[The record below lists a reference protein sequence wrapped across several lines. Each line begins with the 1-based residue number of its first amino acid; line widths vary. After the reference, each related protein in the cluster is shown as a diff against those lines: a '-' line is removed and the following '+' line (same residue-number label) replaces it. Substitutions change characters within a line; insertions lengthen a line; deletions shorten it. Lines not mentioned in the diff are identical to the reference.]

1 MYELELK
8 NVHQGYTKK
17 QEILKNINIQIS
29 AGQFVAVVG
38 PSGAGKTTLL
48 RLFNRMVKPSMGEVC
63 VEGTHIENLSGRALE
78 KVQSKVA
85 MIYQD
90 FCLVNASTCW
100 QNVLNGCLMRVPF
113 WRVIWGKFP
122 NQEKTKA
129 LAALKQVGLEKYAL
143 EQVAALSGG
152 QKQRVAIARA
162 LQQEAAVILA
172 DEPVASVDP
181 LTAEQILNILKRLQQ
196 EQGLTI
202 VMNSHS
208 VEQAKKYAQRIIG
221 LKNGAIF
228 LDKAAEDWTKEDL
241 RLLYEDG
248 CHE

>member
-1 MYELELK
+1 
-8 NVHQGYTKK
+8 
-17 QEILKNINIQIS
+17 
-29 AGQFVAVVG
+29 
-38 PSGAGKTTLL
+38 
-48 RLFNRMVKPSMGEVC
+48 
-63 VEGTHIENLSGRALE
+63 
-78 KVQSKVA
+78 
-85 MIYQD
+85 
-90 FCLVNASTCW
+90 
-100 QNVLNGCLMRVPF
+100 
-113 WRVIWGKFP
+113 
-122 NQEKTKA
+122 
-129 LAALKQVGLEKYAL
+129 
-143 EQVAALSGG
+143 VAALSGG

-196 EQGLTI
+196 ERGLTI

-228 LDKAAEDWTKEDL
+228 LDKAAEDWTKEDF

-248 CHE
+248 SHE

>member
-1 MYELELK
+1 
-8 NVHQGYTKK
+8 
-17 QEILKNINIQIS
+17 
-29 AGQFVAVVG
+29 
-38 PSGAGKTTLL
+38 
-48 RLFNRMVKPSMGEVC
+48 
-63 VEGTHIENLSGRALE
+63 LE

-228 LDKAAEDWTKEDL
+228 LDKAAEDWTKEDF

-248 CHE
+248 SHE

>member
-8 NVHQGYTKK
+8 NVHQGYTNK

-48 RLFNRMVKPSMGEVC
+48 RLFNRMVKASRGEVC
-63 VEGTHIENLSGRALE
+63 VEGTHIEKLSGRALE

-113 WRVIWGKFP
+113 WRVVLGKFP
-122 NQEKTKA
+122 KQEKTKA

-143 EQVAALSGG
+143 EQVADLSGG

-162 LQQEAAVILA
+162 LQQEADIILA

-181 LTAEQILNILKRLQQ
+181 LTAEQILNILKKLQL

-221 LKNGAIF
+221 LKNGSIF
-228 LDKAAEDWTKEDL
+228 LDKAAEEWTKEDF
-241 RLLYEDG
+241 RLLYEDVS
-248 CHE
+248 HD